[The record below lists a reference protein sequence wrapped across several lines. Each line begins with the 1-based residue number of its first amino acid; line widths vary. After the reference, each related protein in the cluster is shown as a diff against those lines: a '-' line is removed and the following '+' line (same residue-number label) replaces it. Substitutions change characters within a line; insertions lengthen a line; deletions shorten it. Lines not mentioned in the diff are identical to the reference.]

1 MRDLMAL
8 IWRAALLARP
18 SMIIRSPIIRGHAIV
33 RRGNFDYS
41 GVRHPVHCAAAS
53 DLSRRR
59 FPVKFAIAHRWFLV
73 SIAGVSMQA
82 TSISAQ
88 VPDGPQTEAPPPAV
102 QPAVPTPVQEKT
114 GAHVIVPT
122 GTRIGVTLEN
132 GISTATAK
140 PGDSV
145 YFRTSFPITI
155 NNKVVVPVGSYLR
168 GEVSD
173 AKRPGRVKGRGE
185 LRLRLNT
192 LIFPNG
198 YTVDM
203 NAEPHS
209 TDSESKTKTDSE
221 GKITG
226 PGGKGADAEK
236 VATATI
242 AGAGIGAIAGGGKGA
257 GIGAGTGGLV
267 GLAAVLLSRGPEAQL
282 TRGSS
287 MDLVLERDLQ
297 LDADQI
303 HYSNVGQ
310 SNTVV
315 IQQNPQN

>member
-1 MRDLMAL
+1 M
-8 IWRAALLARP
+8 
-18 SMIIRSPIIRGHAIV
+18 
-33 RRGNFDYS
+33 
-41 GVRHPVHCAAAS
+41 
-53 DLSRRR
+53 
-59 FPVKFAIAHRWFLV
+59 KFATATRWLLV
-73 SIAGVSMQA
+73 VVAGLSIYPAFV
-82 TSISAQ
+82 SAQ
-88 VPDGPQTEAPPPAV
+88 VEAGPQADAPPPEV
-102 QPAVPTPVQEKT
+102 PAPQRVPKAQSGT

-122 GTRIGVTLEN
+122 GTRIGVVLEN

-173 AKRPGRVKGRGE
+173 AKRPGRVKGKGE

-209 TDSESKTKTDSE
+209 TDSGSQTTTDSE

-226 PGGKGADAEK
+226 PGGKGADAAK
-236 VATATI
+236 VATATV

-257 GIGAGTGGLV
+257 GIGAGSGGLV

-282 TRGSS
+282 PRGSS
-287 MDLVLERDLQ
+287 MDLVLEHDLQ
-297 LDADQI
+297 LEADQI

-310 SNTVV
+310 SNTNTVV
-315 IQQNPQN
+315 IQQPPN

>member
-1 MRDLMAL
+1 M
-8 IWRAALLARP
+8 
-18 SMIIRSPIIRGHAIV
+18 
-33 RRGNFDYS
+33 
-41 GVRHPVHCAAAS
+41 
-53 DLSRRR
+53 
-59 FPVKFAIAHRWFLV
+59 KFAITRRWMTV
-73 SIAGVSMQA
+73 AIAGLSLYSVPSFG
-82 TSISAQ
+82 Q
-88 VPDGPQTEAPPPAV
+88 VPEGPQTDAPPPAV
-102 QPAVPTPVQEKT
+102 QPAPPSPAQVKT
-114 GAHVIVPT
+114 GANVIVPT

-168 GEVSD
+168 GEISD
-173 AKRPGRVKGRGE
+173 SKRPGHVKGKGE
-185 LRLRLNT
+185 LRLRLST

-203 NAEPHS
+203 KAEPRS
-209 TDSESKTKTDSE
+209 TDGGQTKTDSE

-236 VATATI
+236 IATATI

-282 TRGSS
+282 PRGSS

-303 HYSNVGQ
+303 HYPNVGQ
-310 SNTVV
+310 SSTVV